1 VPLATTAISRPNHGN
16 LLAKTGMESMGRPH
30 ALEINGRPAA
40 YRNQLSDRIKAGKAV
55 KVLNRVLGGEVLP
68 TQQVNVAMFV
78 INKLVPSMQAIAV
91 QVEHKVAASREDLIA
106 RALARGIDPDMLF
119 RNHQAIPSI
128 TGEKTDS
135 PAD

>member
-1 VPLATTAISRPNHGN
+1 
-16 LLAKTGMESMGRPH
+16 MESMGRPH

-55 KVLNRVLGGEVLP
+55 KVLNRVLSGEVLP
-68 TQQVNVAMFV
+68 TQQVNVAMFIV
-78 INKLVPSMQAIAV
+78 NKLVPSMQAIAV
-91 QVEHKVAASREDLIA
+91 QVEHKVAASKEDLIA
-106 RALARGIDPDMLF
+106 RALARGIDPAILF
-119 RNHQAIPSI
+119 NSPHTRPAI

>member
-1 VPLATTAISRPNHGN
+1 
-16 LLAKTGMESMGRPH
+16 MGRPH

-68 TQQVNVAMFV
+68 AQQVNVAMFIV
-78 INKLVPSMQAIAV
+78 NKLVPSMQAIAV
-91 QVEHKVAASREDLIA
+91 QVEHKVAASWQDLHA
-106 RALARGIDPDMLF
+106 KALAAGIDPSLLLA
-119 RNHQAIPSI
+119 RPSV
-128 TGEKTDS
+128 TQEKTDS